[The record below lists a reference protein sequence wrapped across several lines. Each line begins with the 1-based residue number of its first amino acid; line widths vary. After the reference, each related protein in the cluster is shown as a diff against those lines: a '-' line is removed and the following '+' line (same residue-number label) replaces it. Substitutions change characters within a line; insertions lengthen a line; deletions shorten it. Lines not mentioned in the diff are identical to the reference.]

1 MKHAL
6 GIIILTLL
14 LLFIK
19 CSPLD
24 DSQIDEQNATKKMFN
39 KTEFSLIDYS
49 VIESKSVNDTIC
61 DEKLLCKIAK
71 DSNLIIT
78 HKNVVFDSLTN
89 INVSA
94 ELNDNDIIITEKGN
108 YGKSKKYCYYTISAT
123 IGQLEDN
130 DYVVIIKR
138 NDYSRGMFRI
148 NYDVSKAK

>member
-24 DSQIDEQNATKKMFN
+24 DSQIDEQNATKRMIN
-39 KTEFSLIDYS
+39 KTEFSLINYS
-49 VIESKSVNDTIC
+49 VIEGKSVNDTIC
-61 DEKLLCKIAK
+61 DERLLCKITK

-78 HKNVVFDSLTN
+78 HKNVVFDSLTD

-94 ELNDNDIIITEKGN
+94 ELDNNDIIITEKGN
-108 YGKSKKYCYYTISAT
+108 YGKSKKYCYYTIYAT

-148 NYDVSKAK
+148 NYDVSKTK

>member
-6 GIIILTLL
+6 GIIILTVL

-24 DSQIDEQNATKKMFN
+24 DAQIAEQNITSRKSN

-49 VIESKSVNDTIC
+49 VIEGKSVNDTIC
-61 DEKLLCKIAK
+61 EEKLLCKVTK

-78 HKNVVFDSLTN
+78 HKNVVFDSLAN

-94 ELNDNDIIITEKGN
+94 ELDDNDIIMTEKGN
-108 YGKSKKYCYYTISAT
+108 YGKSKKYCYYTIYAT
-123 IGQLEDN
+123 VGQLEDD
-130 DYVVIIKR
+130 DYVIIIKR
-138 NDYSRGMFRI
+138 NDYSRGTFRI
-148 NYDVSKAK
+148 TYDSSKAK